1 MKMIDT
7 WLRQIGGAM
16 KFSLSFKF
24 IIGCSLTLLA
34 TLGATFY
41 VFNERQEQ
49 LIIRQAEN
57 EARAVFR
64 QIVLMRRWIADHG
77 GVFVERLP
85 RSQPSPYLADAEIMD
100 RQGRRYTRETP
111 AMVTKELAKY
121 SREEGLFW
129 FHITSLKLTNPEN
142 APDPFERR
150 ALLAFEQENLREF
163 TAIETINGQAYLRY
177 ISPLYV
183 EEACLKCH
191 REQGYKL
198 GDVRGAISVAL
209 PMDKT
214 FAEATLNRR
223 RMFASMLLV
232 VGALSGAMIFM
243 MRHLVLAPMKR
254 LSTSIQEFSRGNYEA
269 GAIPPTGDEFEDLS
283 RAFAEMA
290 ARLTGYH
297 DDLQDRIREAT
308 RDLAETN
315 QKLRETN
322 RLLSAASERKSD
334 FIARASHEL
343 RTPLTSIKGSME
355 YVTARLAGLSPQ
367 EIGNC
372 PQDELR
378 DFFQLINKNTD
389 RLIRMVNTMLDI
401 ERIEMGR
408 TTALHRAKLD
418 LVVVIR
424 ETVTGLTFLAEEK
437 GVRITTLLP
446 ETLPLRADEDR
457 IRQVLTNLL
466 ANAVKFSPDQS
477 TVTIRAFPE
486 EGFAVV
492 EVQDQG
498 PGIPVAEREKVF
510 DKFYK
515 LGNKEG
521 SGLGLAI
528 CRSIVEAHG
537 GVIGVADSRGP
548 GACLYFRLPA
558 GPEANQAND
567 KGE

>member
-1 MKMIDT
+1 MIDP
-7 WLRQIGGAM
+7 WLRQFGEAM

-24 IIGCSLTLLA
+24 IVGCSLTLLV

-77 GVFVERLP
+77 GVFVEKLP
-85 RSQPSPYLADAEIMD
+85 RSQRSPYLTDPEILD
-100 RQGRRYTRETP
+100 RQGRRYTKETP

-142 APDPFERR
+142 APDSFERR
-150 ALLAFEQENLREF
+150 ALLAFERENLRELVSV
-163 TAIETINGQAYLRY
+163 ETIDNQPYLRY

-191 REQGYKL
+191 REQGYQL
-198 GDVRGAISVAL
+198 GDVRGAISVSL

-214 FAEATLNRR
+214 FTEATQNRR

-243 MRHLVLAPMKR
+243 MRHLVLTPMKR
-254 LSTSIQEFSRGNYEA
+254 LATSIQNFSRGNYET
-269 GAIPPTGDEFEDLS
+269 GTILRTGDEFEDLS
-283 RAFAEMA
+283 RAFAEMTA
-290 ARLTGYH
+290 QLTGYH

-308 RDLAETN
+308 RDLAESN
-315 QKLRETN
+315 RKLLETN

-355 YVTARLAGLSPQ
+355 YVTAKLACLPPQ
-367 EIGNC
+367 EAGNC
-372 PQDELR
+372 PQNELC
-378 DFFQLINKNTD
+378 DFFQLINKNTN
-389 RLIRMVNTMLDI
+389 RLIRLVNTMLDI
-401 ERIEMGR
+401 ERIEMGN
-408 TTALHRAKLD
+408 TTALHSAVID
-418 LVVVIR
+418 LAPVIR
-424 ETVTGLTFLAEEK
+424 ETITGLACLADEK
-437 GVRITTLLP
+437 GVRLTSLLP
-446 ETLPLRADEDR
+446 ETLPLRADEDKL
-457 IRQVLTNLL
+457 RQVLTNLL
-466 ANAVKFSPDQS
+466 ANAIKFTPEQS
-477 TVTIRAFPE
+477 TVTIRGFQE
-486 EGFAVV
+486 EGFTVV

-498 PGIPVAEREKVF
+498 PGIAKAEREKVF

-521 SGLGLAI
+521 SGLGLTI
-528 CRSIVEAHG
+528 CRSIITAHG
-537 GVIGVADSRGP
+537 GVIGVADKDP
-548 GACLYFRLPA
+548 GACLYFWLPA
-558 GPEANQAND
+558 E
-567 KGE
+567 GE

>member
-1 MKMIDT
+1 LNMVAP
-7 WLRQIGGAM
+7 WLKKIGEAL

-24 IIGCSLTLLA
+24 IIGCSLTLLT
-34 TLGATFY
+34 TLSVTFY
-41 VFNERQEQ
+41 IFNERQEQ

-77 GVFVERLP
+77 GVFVEKLP
-85 RSQPSPYLADAEIMD
+85 RSQPSPYLENPEILD
-100 RQGRRYTRETP
+100 RQGKRYTRETP

-142 APDPFERR
+142 APDPFERQ
-150 ALLAFEQENLREF
+150 ALLAFEQKSLREL
-163 TAIETINGQAYLRY
+163 TSIETIDGQAYLRY

-183 EEACLKCH
+183 EKSCLQCH
-191 REQGYKL
+191 QEQGYKL

-214 FAEATLNRR
+214 FAEASKNRR

-232 VGALSGAMIFM
+232 VGALSGAMILM

-254 LSTSIQEFSRGNYEA
+254 LATSIQGFSKGNYEA
-269 GAIPPTGDEFEDLS
+269 VELLPTGDEFEDLS
-283 RAFAEMA
+283 QAFAEMA
-290 ARLTGYH
+290 ARLTSYH
-297 DDLQDRIREAT
+297 DDLQNRILEAT

-315 QKLRETN
+315 QKLLETN

-334 FIARASHEL
+334 FVARASHEL

-355 YVTARLAGLSPQ
+355 YLTARMACLSPQ
-367 EIGNC
+367 QISTC
-372 PQDELR
+372 SQDELC

-401 ERIEMGR
+401 ERIEMG
-408 TTALHRAKLD
+408 TSTALHYVHLD
-418 LVVVIR
+418 LVMVIR
-424 ETVTGLTFLAEEK
+424 ETIAGISCLAEEK
-437 GVRITTLLP
+437 GMQINTLLS
-446 ETLPLRADEDR
+446 EALPLRGDEDKL
-457 IRQVLTNLL
+457 RQVLTNLL
-466 ANAVKFSPDQS
+466 ANAIKFAPDQS
-477 TVTIRAFPE
+477 TITIRAFME
-486 EGFAVV
+486 DDSAVV
-492 EVQDQG
+492 EIQDQG
-498 PGIPVAEREKVF
+498 VGIPMTEREKVF

-521 SGLGLAI
+521 NGLGLAI
-528 CRSIVEAHG
+528 CRSIISAHG
-537 GVIGVADSRGP
+537 GIIGMADKGP
-548 GACLYFRLPA
+548 GNCFYFRLPA
-558 GPEANQAND
+558 GPEAISATD
-567 KGE
+567 KV

>member
-1 MKMIDT
+1 MKTIDP
-7 WLRQIGGAM
+7 WLKTIRAAM

-24 IIGCSLTLLA
+24 IVGCSLTLLV

-41 VFNERQEQ
+41 IFNERQEQ

-77 GVFVERLP
+77 GVFVEKLP
-85 RSQPSPYLADAEIMD
+85 RSQPSPYLADPEILD
-100 RQGRRYTRETP
+100 RQGRRYTKETP
-111 AMVTKELAKY
+111 AMVTKELARY

-150 ALLAFEQENLREF
+150 ALLAFEQENLRELVS
-163 TAIETINGQAYLRY
+163 IETIDHKTYLRY

-191 REQGYKL
+191 REQGYKV

-214 FAEATLNRR
+214 FAEATRNRR

-243 MRHLVLAPMKR
+243 MRHLVLRPMKQ
-254 LSTSIQEFSRGNYEA
+254 LTTSIQEFSRGNYQAEA
-269 GAIPPTGDEFEDLS
+269 ILPTGDEFEDLS
-283 RAFAEMA
+283 RSFAEMA
-290 ARLTGYH
+290 SRLTGYH
-297 DDLQDRIREAT
+297 DDLKDRIREAT
-308 RDLAETN
+308 GDLAETN

-334 FIARASHEL
+334 FVARASHEL

-355 YVTARLAGLSPQ
+355 YLTAKLACLSPQ
-367 EIGNC
+367 KISNC
-372 PQDELR
+372 SQEELC

-401 ERIEMGR
+401 ERIEMGA
-408 TTALHRAKLD
+408 TTALQYTGID
-418 LVVVIR
+418 LVMVIR
-424 ETVTGLTFLAEEK
+424 ETVAGLACLAEEK
-437 GVRITTLLP
+437 GVRLTAMLP
-446 ETLPLRADEDR
+446 EALRLRADEDR

-466 ANAVKFSPDQS
+466 ANAIKFAPDQS
-477 TVTIRAFPE
+477 TVTIRAFME
-486 EGFAVV
+486 KNFAVV

-498 PGIPVAEREKVF
+498 PGIPMAEREKVF

-528 CRSIVEAHG
+528 CRSIIAAHG
-537 GVIGVADSRGP
+537 GIIEVSDKEP
-548 GACLYFRLPA
+548 GGCLYFRLPTDL
-558 GPEANQAND
+558 EATPATAKD
-567 KGE
+567 S

>member
-1 MKMIDT
+1 MKRIDA
-7 WLRQIGGAM
+7 WLRQLGEAM

-24 IIGCSLTLLA
+24 IVGCSLTLLA

-85 RSQPSPYLADAEIMD
+85 RSQPSPFLTDPEILD
-100 RQGRRYTRETP
+100 REGRHYTKETP
-111 AMVTKELAKY
+111 AMVTKELSKY

-150 ALLAFEQENLREF
+150 ALLAFDQENLREF
-163 TAIETINGQAYLRY
+163 TAIETIDRQSYLRY

-191 REQGYKL
+191 LAQGYKV
-198 GDVRGAISVAL
+198 GDVRGAISVSL

-214 FAEATLNRR
+214 FTEAARNRR

-232 VGALSGAMIFM
+232 VGALSGAMIYM
-243 MRHLVLAPMKR
+243 MRHLVLAPMKQ
-254 LSTSIQEFSRGNYEA
+254 LTTAIQAFSLGNYQA
-269 GAIPPTGDEFEDLS
+269 APILRTGDEFEDLS

-297 DDLQDRIREAT
+297 GDLEDRIREAT
-308 RDLAETN
+308 SDLAETN
-315 QKLRETN
+315 QKLLETN

-334 FIARASHEL
+334 FVARASHEL

-355 YVTARLAGLSPQ
+355 YVTARLADLAPQ
-367 EIGNC
+367 EISTC
-372 PQDELR
+372 PLDELR
-378 DFFQLINKNTD
+378 DFLQLINKNTN
-389 RLIRMVNTMLDI
+389 RLIRMVNTILDI
-401 ERIEMGR
+401 ERIEMGI
-408 TTALHRAKLD
+408 TTTLHNSEFD
-418 LVVVIR
+418 LVVAIG
-424 ETVTGLTFLAEEK
+424 ETVTGLSCLAEER
-437 GVRITTLLP
+437 GVVIATLLP
-446 ETLPLRADEDR
+446 ETLVLRADEDR

-466 ANAVKFSPDQS
+466 ANAVKFAPDQS
-477 TVTIRAFPE
+477 TIIIRAFSE
-486 EGFAVV
+486 EGFIVV

-498 PGIPVAEREKVF
+498 LGIAKAEREKVF

-528 CRSIVEAHG
+528 CRSIIAAHG
-537 GVIGVADSRGP
+537 GVIGVADSQKP
-548 GACLYFRLPA
+548 GACLYFWLPA
-558 GPEANQAND
+558 
-567 KGE
+567 KGD

>member
-1 MKMIDT
+1 MKRIGP
-7 WLRQIGGAM
+7 WLRRISKAM

-24 IIGCSLTLLA
+24 ITGCSLTLLV

-49 LIIRQAEN
+49 LILRQAEN

-77 GVFVERLP
+77 GVFVEKLP
-85 RSQPSPYLADAEIMD
+85 RSQPSPFLADPEILD
-100 RQGRRYTRETP
+100 RQGRRYTKETP
-111 AMVTKELAKY
+111 AMVTKELARY

-142 APDPFERR
+142 APDPFERK
-150 ALLAFEQENLREF
+150 ALLAFERENLRELVSV
-163 TAIETINGQAYLRY
+163 ETIDRQAYLRY

-191 REQGYKL
+191 LGQGYEL
-198 GDVRGAISVAL
+198 GDVRGAISVSL

-214 FAEATLNRR
+214 FAEAARNRH

-232 VGALSGAMIFM
+232 VGALSAAMIFM

-254 LSTSIQEFSRGNYEA
+254 LSTSIQGFSQGRYEA
-269 GAIPPTGDEFEDLS
+269 GTILATGDEFEDLS

-290 ARLTGYH
+290 DRLTGYH
-297 DDLQDRIREAT
+297 DDLQNRIREAT
-308 RDLAETN
+308 GDLAETN
-315 QKLRETN
+315 QKLMETN

-334 FIARASHEL
+334 FVARASHEL

-355 YVTARLAGLSPQ
+355 YVTARLAQLPPQ
-367 EIGNC
+367 EAGNC

-401 ERIEMGR
+401 ERIEMGAA
-408 TTALHRAKLD
+408 TALHYAQINLA
-418 LVVVIR
+418 VVIR
-424 ETVTGLTFLAEEK
+424 ETIAGLACLAEEK
-437 GVRITTLLP
+437 GVRFAAQLP
-446 ETLPLRADEDR
+446 EPLWLRADEDR

-466 ANAVKFSPDQS
+466 ANAVKFAPAQS
-477 TVTIRAFPE
+477 TVTIRAFTE
-486 EGFAVV
+486 EGFATV

-498 PGIPVAEREKVF
+498 PGIPQAEREKVF

-528 CRSIVEAHG
+528 CRSIITAHG
-537 GVIGVADSRGP
+537 GTIGVADKGM
-548 GACLYFRLPA
+548 GGCLYFRLPTA
-558 GPEANQAND
+558 PEAKPATD

>member
-1 MKMIDT
+1 MTSIDT
-7 WLRQIGGAM
+7 WLRQFGEAM

-24 IIGCSLTLLA
+24 IVGCSLTLLV

-49 LIIRQAEN
+49 LIVRQAEN

-64 QIVLMRRWIADHG
+64 QIVLMRKWIADHG
-77 GVFVERLP
+77 GVFVEKLP
-85 RSQPSPYLADAEIMD
+85 RSQPSPYLAESEIRD
-100 RQGRRYTRETP
+100 RQGRRYTKETP

-121 SREEGLFW
+121 SKEEGLFW

-150 ALLAFEQENLREF
+150 ALLAFEQENLRELVSV
-163 TAIETINGQAYLRY
+163 ETIDRQAYLRY

-191 REQGYKL
+191 REQGYKV

-214 FAEATLNRR
+214 FTEARQNRR

-243 MRHLVLAPMKR
+243 MRHLVLHPMKR

-269 GAIPPTGDEFEDLS
+269 GEILPTGDEFEDLS
-283 RAFAEMA
+283 RAFADMTA
-290 ARLTGYH
+290 QLTGYH
-297 DDLQDRIREAT
+297 GDLQDRIREAT
-308 RDLAETN
+308 KDLAESN
-315 QKLRETN
+315 RKLLETN
-322 RLLSAASERKSD
+322 RLLNAASERKSD

-355 YVTARLAGLSPQ
+355 YVTAKLACLPPQ
-367 EIGNC
+367 EAGNC
-372 PQDELR
+372 PQNELC
-378 DFFQLINKNTD
+378 DFFQLINKNTN
-389 RLIRMVNTMLDI
+389 RLIRLVNTMLDI
-401 ERIEMGR
+401 ERIEMGD
-408 TTALHRAKLD
+408 TTALHSGAFD
-418 LVVVIR
+418 LTQVIR
-424 ETVTGLTFLAEEK
+424 ETITGLACLADEK
-437 GVRITTLLP
+437 GIRLAALLP
-446 ETLPLRADEDR
+446 ETLPLRADEDK

-466 ANAVKFSPDQS
+466 ANAIKFTPEQS
-477 TVTIRAFPE
+477 TVTIRGFQE

-498 PGIPVAEREKVF
+498 PGIATAEREKVF

-521 SGLGLAI
+521 SGLGLTI
-528 CRSIVEAHG
+528 CRSIIAAHG
-537 GVIGVADSRGP
+537 GVIGVADKEP
-548 GACLYFRLPA
+548 GACLYFWLPA
-558 GPEANQAND
+558 G
-567 KGE
+567 GE

>member
-1 MKMIDT
+1 MKRIDA
-7 WLRQIGGAM
+7 WLGQLGEAM
-16 KFSLSFKF
+16 KFRLSFKF
-24 IIGCSLTLLA
+24 ITGCSLTLLA

-85 RSQPSPYLADAEIMD
+85 RSQPSPYLPEPEILD
-100 RQGRRYTRETP
+100 REGRRYTKETP
-111 AMVTKELAKY
+111 AMVTKELSKY

-142 APDPFERR
+142 APDPFERK

-163 TAIETINGQAYLRY
+163 TAIEDIDRQPYLRY

-191 REQGYKL
+191 REQGYKV

-214 FAEATLNRR
+214 LAEAARNRR

-232 VGALSGAMIFM
+232 VGALSGAMIYM
-243 MRHLVLAPMKR
+243 MRHLVLAPMKQ
-254 LSTSIQEFSRGNYEA
+254 LTTAIQAFSQGNYEA
-269 GAIPPTGDEFEDLS
+269 APILPTGDEFEDLS

-297 DDLQDRIREAT
+297 GDLQNRIREAT
-308 RDLAETN
+308 GDLAETN

-322 RLLSAASERKSD
+322 RLLSVASERKSD
-334 FIARASHEL
+334 FVARASHEL

-355 YVTARLAGLSPQ
+355 YVTARLADLAPQ
-367 EIGNC
+367 EIGSC
-372 PQDELR
+372 PLDELR
-378 DFFQLINKNTD
+378 DFLQLINKNTD

-401 ERIEMGR
+401 ERIEMGI
-408 TTALHRAKLD
+408 TTALHTTRLD
-418 LVVVIR
+418 LAPVIR
-424 ETVTGLTFLAEEK
+424 ETVTGLACLAEEK
-437 GVRITTLLP
+437 GVRIASLLP
-446 ETLPLRADEDR
+446 ETLPLRADEDK

-466 ANAVKFSPDQS
+466 ANAVKFTPDQS
-477 TVTIRAFPE
+477 TVTIRAFLE

-492 EVQDQG
+492 EVLDQG
-498 PGIPVAEREKVF
+498 VGIAKAEREKVF

-521 SGLGLAI
+521 SGLGLTI
-528 CRSIVEAHG
+528 CRSIIAAHG
-537 GVIGVADSRGP
+537 GVIGVADSQGP
-548 GACLYFRLPA
+548 GARLYFWLPA
-558 GPEANQAND
+558 GE
-567 KGE
+567 E

>member
-1 MKMIDT
+1 MKRIDA
-7 WLRQIGGAM
+7 WLGQLGKAM
-16 KFSLSFKF
+16 KFRLSFKF
-24 IIGCSLTLLA
+24 IVGCSLTLLA

-85 RSQPSPYLADAEIMD
+85 RSQPSPYLPDPEILD
-100 RQGRRYTRETP
+100 REGRRYTKETP
-111 AMVTKELAKY
+111 AMVTKELSKY

-142 APDPFERR
+142 APDPFERK
-150 ALLAFEQENLREF
+150 ALLAFEQENLREL
-163 TAIETINGQAYLRY
+163 TAIEDIDHQPYLRY

-191 REQGYKL
+191 REQGYKV

-214 FAEATLNRR
+214 LTEAAQNRR

-232 VGALSGAMIFM
+232 VGALSGAMIYM
-243 MRHLVLAPMKR
+243 MRHLVLAPMKQ
-254 LSTSIQEFSRGNYEA
+254 LTTAIQAFSQGNYQA
-269 GAIPPTGDEFEDLS
+269 APILPTGDEFEDLS

-297 DDLQDRIREAT
+297 GDLQDRIQEAT
-308 RDLAETN
+308 SDLAETN

-322 RLLSAASERKSD
+322 RLLSVASERKSD
-334 FIARASHEL
+334 FVARASHEL

-355 YVTARLAGLSPQ
+355 YVTARLADLAPQ
-367 EIGNC
+367 EIGSC
-372 PQDELR
+372 PLDELR
-378 DFFQLINKNTD
+378 DFLQLINKNTD

-401 ERIEMGR
+401 ERIEMGI
-408 TTALHRAKLD
+408 TTALHTTRLD
-418 LVVVIR
+418 LVPVIR
-424 ETVTGLTFLAEEK
+424 ETITGLACLAEEK
-437 GVRITTLLP
+437 GIRIAALLP
-446 ETLPLRADEDR
+446 ETLVLWADEDK

-466 ANAVKFSPDQS
+466 ANAVKFTPDQS
-477 TVTIRAFPE
+477 TVTIRAFLE
-486 EGFAVV
+486 DAFAVV
-492 EVQDQG
+492 EVLDQG
-498 PGIPVAEREKVF
+498 VGIAKAEREKVF

-521 SGLGLAI
+521 SGLGLTI
-528 CRSIVEAHG
+528 CRSIIAAHG
-537 GVIGVADSRGP
+537 GVIGVADSQGP
-548 GACLYFRLPA
+548 GACLYFWLPA
-558 GPEANQAND
+558 GE
-567 KGE
+567 E

>member
-1 MKMIDT
+1 MIAA
-7 WLRQIGGAM
+7 WLRKIEDALRL
-16 KFSLSFKF
+16 SLSAKF
-24 IIGCSLTLLA
+24 IIGCSFTLLIS
-34 TLGATFY
+34 LGTIFY
-41 VFNERQEQ
+41 IFTERQER

-64 QIVLMRRWIADHG
+64 QIVLMRKWIADHG
-77 GVFVERLP
+77 GIFVEKLP
-85 RSQPSPYLADAEIMD
+85 RAQPSPYLNEPEILD
-100 RQGRRYTRETP
+100 RQGRRYTKETP
-111 AMVTKELAKY
+111 AMVTKELARY

-150 ALLAFEQENLREF
+150 ALLAFERENLREF
-163 TAIETINGQAYLRY
+163 ISIETIDRQAYLRY

-183 EEACLKCH
+183 EETCLKCH
-191 REQGYKL
+191 WEQGYKL

-209 PMDKT
+209 PLDKT
-214 FAEATLNRR
+214 FTEAAQNRR

-243 MRHLVLAPMKR
+243 MRHLVLHPMKR
-254 LSTSIQEFSRGNYEA
+254 LSTSIQDFSQGNYEA
-269 GAIPPTGDEFEDLS
+269 VALLQTGDEFEDLS
-283 RAFAEMA
+283 RSFAEMA

-297 DDLQDRIREAT
+297 EDLQDRVREAT

-315 QKLRETN
+315 QKLLETN

-334 FIARASHEL
+334 FVARASHEL

-355 YVTARLAGLSPQ
+355 YVTARLARLSPQ

-401 ERIEMGR
+401 ERIETGIIA
-408 TTALHRAKLD
+408 ALHCSELD
-418 LVVVIR
+418 LTPVIS
-424 ETVTGLTFLAEEK
+424 ETVTGVACLAGKK
-437 GVRITTLLP
+437 GMLITTLLP
-446 ETLPLRADEDR
+446 ETLRLRADEDR

-466 ANAVKFSPDQS
+466 ANAIKFAPGQS
-477 TVTIRAFPE
+477 TVTVRAFRE
-486 EGFAVV
+486 ADFAVV

-498 PGIPVAEREKVF
+498 PGIPVTEREKVF

-528 CRSIVEAHG
+528 CR
-537 GVIGVADSRGP
+537 
-548 GACLYFRLPA
+548 
-558 GPEANQAND
+558 
-567 KGE
+567 

>member
-1 MKMIDT
+1 
-7 WLRQIGGAM
+7 
-16 KFSLSFKF
+16 
-24 IIGCSLTLLA
+24 
-34 TLGATFY
+34 
-41 VFNERQEQ
+41 
-49 LIIRQAEN
+49 
-57 EARAVFR
+57 
-64 QIVLMRRWIADHG
+64 MRKWIADHG

-85 RSQPSPYLADAEIMD
+85 RSQPSPYLADPEILD
-100 RQGRRYTRETP
+100 HQGRRYTKETP

-150 ALLAFEQENLREF
+150 ALLAFERENLREF
-163 TAIETINGQAYLRY
+163 VSIETIDQQAYLRY

-191 REQGYKL
+191 LEQGYKL
-198 GDVRGAISVAL
+198 GDVRGAISVSL

-214 FAEATLNRR
+214 FTEATQNRR

-232 VGALSGAMIFM
+232 VGTLSGAMIFM
-243 MRHLVLAPMKR
+243 MRHLVLRPMKR
-254 LSTSIQEFSRGNYEA
+254 LSTSIQEFSRGKYEA
-269 GAIPPTGDEFEDLS
+269 VAILPTGDEFEDLS
-283 RAFAEMA
+283 HSFADMA

-315 QKLRETN
+315 QKLLESN
-322 RLLSAASERKSD
+322 RLLNAASARKSD
-334 FIARASHEL
+334 FVARASHEL

-355 YVTARLAGLSPQ
+355 YVTDRLARLSPH
-367 EIGNC
+367 EVGNC

-401 ERIEMGR
+401 ERIEMGL
-408 TTALHRAKLD
+408 TTALHYAGLD

-424 ETVTGLTFLAEEK
+424 ETVAGLTCLGEEK
-437 GVRITTLLP
+437 GVRIATLLP

-466 ANAVKFSPDQS
+466 ANAIKFAPEQS
-477 TVTIRAFPE
+477 TVTVRAFLE

-498 PGIPVAEREKVF
+498 PGIPMAEREKIF

-521 SGLGLAI
+521 SGLGLTI
-528 CRSIVEAHG
+528 CRSIIAAHG
-537 GVIGVADSRGP
+537 GIIGVADSREP
-548 GACLYFRLPA
+548 GACLYFWLPA
-558 GPEANQAND
+558 R
-567 KGE
+567 GE

>member
-1 MKMIDT
+1 MIAP
-7 WLRQIGGAM
+7 WLRRIAGTL
-16 KFSLSFKF
+16 KSSLSFKF
-24 IIGCSLTLLA
+24 IVGCSLTLLT

-41 VFNERQEQ
+41 IFNERQEQ
-49 LIIRQAEN
+49 LILRQAEN

-77 GVFVERLP
+77 GVFVEKLP
-85 RSQPSPYLADAEIMD
+85 RSQPSPYLADPEILD

-111 AMVTKELAKY
+111 AMVTKELARY

-150 ALLAFEQENLREF
+150 ALLAFEQEGLREF
-163 TAIETINGQAYLRY
+163 TAIETIDHQAYLRY

-183 EEACLKCH
+183 EEACLQCH
-191 REQGYKL
+191 QKQGYKL

-214 FAEATLNRR
+214 FAEATRNRR

-254 LSTSIQEFSRGNYEA
+254 LSNSIQGFSQGNYEA
-269 GAIPPTGDEFEDLS
+269 VELLPTGDEFEDLS
-283 RAFAEMA
+283 QAFAEMA
-290 ARLTGYH
+290 ARLTSYH
-297 DDLQDRIREAT
+297 DDLQNRIHEAT

-315 QKLRETN
+315 QKLLETN

-334 FIARASHEL
+334 FVARASHEL

-355 YVTARLAGLSPQ
+355 YLTARMACLSPQ
-367 EIGNC
+367 EISTC
-372 PQDELR
+372 SQEELC

-401 ERIEMGR
+401 ERIEMGT
-408 TTALHRAKLD
+408 TTALHYVHLD
-418 LVVVIR
+418 LVMVIR
-424 ETVTGLTFLAEEK
+424 ETIAGISCLAEEK
-437 GVRITTLLP
+437 GMQISTLLP
-446 ETLPLRADEDR
+446 EALPLRGDEDK

-466 ANAVKFSPDQS
+466 ANAIKFAPEQS
-477 TVTIRAFPE
+477 AITIRAFME
-486 EGFAVV
+486 EDSAVV

-498 PGIPVAEREKVF
+498 VGIPTPEREKIF

-521 SGLGLAI
+521 NGLGLAI
-528 CRSIVEAHG
+528 CRSIISAHG
-537 GVIGVADSRGP
+537 GIIGVADKGRGN
-548 GACLYFRLPA
+548 CFYFRLPA
-558 GPEANQAND
+558 GPEAITATD
-567 KGE
+567 KV

>member
-1 MKMIDT
+1 
-7 WLRQIGGAM
+7 M

-24 IIGCSLTLLA
+24 ITGCSLTLLA

-41 VFNERQEQ
+41 LFTERQET

-77 GVFVERLP
+77 GVFVEKLP
-85 RSQPSPYLADAEIMD
+85 RSQPSPFLADPEILD
-100 RQGRRYTRETP
+100 RQGRRYTKETP

-142 APDPFERR
+142 APDPFERK
-150 ALLAFEQENLREF
+150 ALLAFEREGLRELVS
-163 TAIETINGQAYLRY
+163 IETVDRQAYLRY

-191 REQGYKL
+191 REQGYEL
-198 GDVRGAISVAL
+198 GDVRGAISVSL

-214 FAEATLNRR
+214 FAEAARNRR

-243 MRHLVLAPMKR
+243 MRHLVLNPMKR
-254 LSTSIQEFSRGNYEA
+254 LSTSIQEFSRGNYQA
-269 GAIPPTGDEFEDLS
+269 GTVLPTGDEFEDLS

-290 ARLTGYH
+290 DRLTGYH
-297 DDLQDRIREAT
+297 DDLQERIREAT
-308 RDLAETN
+308 GDLAETN
-315 QKLRETN
+315 EKLRESN
-322 RLLSAASERKSD
+322 RLLSVASERKSD
-334 FIARASHEL
+334 FVARASHEL
-343 RTPLTSIKGSME
+343 RTPLTSIKGAME
-355 YVTARLAGLSPQ
+355 YVTARLSLLTPQ

-401 ERIEMGR
+401 ERIEMGLA
-408 TTALHRAKLD
+408 TALHYAQLD
-418 LVVVIR
+418 LVVAVR
-424 ETVTGLTFLAEEK
+424 ETIAGLAFLAEEK
-437 GVRITTLLP
+437 EVRFTALLP
-446 ETLPLRADEDR
+446 EALWLRGDEDR

-466 ANAVKFSPDQS
+466 ANAIKFTPAQS
-477 TVTIRAFPE
+477 TVTIRAFAE

-492 EVQDQG
+492 EVEDQG
-498 PGIPVAEREKVF
+498 PGIPTAEREKIF

-521 SGLGLAI
+521 SGLGLTI
-528 CRSIVEAHG
+528 CRSIITAHG
-537 GVIGVADSRGP
+537 GVIGVADKGVGS
-548 GACLYFRLPA
+548 CLYFRLPI
-558 GPEANQAND
+558 GPEAKPAGDQ
-567 KGE
+567 GE

>member
-1 MKMIDT
+1 MGA
-7 WLRQIGGAM
+7 WLRQLGEAM

-24 IIGCSLTLLA
+24 IVGCSLTLLA

-85 RSQPSPYLADAEIMD
+85 RSQPSPFLTDPEILD
-100 RQGRRYTRETP
+100 REGRHYTKETP
-111 AMVTKELAKY
+111 AMVTKELSKY

-142 APDPFERR
+142 APDPFERK

-163 TAIETINGQAYLRY
+163 TAIETIDRQPYLRY

-191 REQGYKL
+191 LAQGYKV

-214 FAEATLNRR
+214 LTEAARNRR

-232 VGALSGAMIFM
+232 VGALSGAMIYM
-243 MRHLVLAPMKR
+243 MRHLVLAPMKQ
-254 LSTSIQEFSRGNYEA
+254 LTTAMQAFSQDNYQA
-269 GAIPPTGDEFEDLS
+269 APILKTGDEFEDLS
-283 RAFAEMA
+283 RSFAEMA

-297 DDLQDRIREAT
+297 DDLQNRIQEAT
-308 RDLAETN
+308 SDLAETN
-315 QKLRETN
+315 QKLLETN

-334 FIARASHEL
+334 FVARASHEL

-355 YVTARLAGLSPQ
+355 YVTARLADLAPQ
-367 EIGNC
+367 EIGTC
-372 PQDELR
+372 PLDELR
-378 DFFQLINKNTD
+378 DFLQLINKNTN

-401 ERIEMGR
+401 ERIEMGI
-408 TTALHRAKLD
+408 TTALHTTRLD
-418 LVVVIR
+418 LVPVIR
-424 ETVTGLTFLAEEK
+424 ETVTGLACLAEEK
-437 GVRITTLLP
+437 GVQITSLLP
-446 ETLPLRADEDR
+446 ETLVLRADEDK

-466 ANAVKFSPDQS
+466 ANAVKFTPNQS
-477 TVTIRAFPE
+477 TVTLRAFLE
-486 EGFAVV
+486 EEFVVV
-492 EVQDQG
+492 EVLDQG
-498 PGIPVAEREKVF
+498 PGIAKAEREKVF

-528 CRSIVEAHG
+528 CRSIIAAHG
-537 GVIGVADSRGP
+537 GVIGVADSPGP
-548 GACLYFRLPA
+548 GACLYFWLPA
-558 GPEANQAND
+558 GE
-567 KGE
+567 K

>member
-1 MKMIDT
+1 MKMIGP
-7 WLRQIGGAM
+7 WFRQFGAAM

-24 IIGCSLTLLA
+24 IIGCSLTLLT

-64 QIVLMRRWIADHG
+64 QIVLMRKWIADHG

-85 RSQPSPYLADAEIMD
+85 RSQPSPYLAEAEILD
-100 RQGRRYTRETP
+100 RQGRRYTKQTP

-142 APDPFERR
+142 APDPFERQ

-163 TAIETINGQAYLRY
+163 ISIETIDRQAYLRY
-177 ISPLYV
+177 ISPMYV
-183 EEACLKCH
+183 EEACLNCH
-191 REQGYKL
+191 LEQGYKL

-209 PMDKT
+209 PLDKT
-214 FAEATLNRR
+214 FSEAARNRR

-243 MRHLVLAPMKR
+243 MRHLVLRPIKR
-254 LSTSIQEFSRGNYEA
+254 LSSSIRQFSQGNYETVE
-269 GAIPPTGDEFEDLS
+269 ILPTGDEFEDLS
-283 RAFAEMA
+283 HSFAEMA
-290 ARLTGYH
+290 SQLTGHH
-297 DDLQDRIREAT
+297 DDLQNRIREAT
-308 RDLAETN
+308 RDLAEIN
-315 QKLRETN
+315 QKLLDSN
-322 RLLSAASERKSD
+322 RLLSAASDRKSD
-334 FIARASHEL
+334 FVARASHEL

-355 YVTARLAGLSPQ
+355 YVTARLARLSPQ
-367 EIGNC
+367 EAGNC
-372 PQDELR
+372 PQEELR
-378 DFFQLINKNTD
+378 DFFQLITKNTD

-401 ERIEMGR
+401 ERIEMGM
-408 TTALHRAKLD
+408 TSSMHYAGFD
-418 LVVVIR
+418 LAVVIR
-424 ETVTGLTFLAEEK
+424 ETVVGLACLAEEK
-437 GVRITTLLP
+437 EVWITSLLP
-446 ETLPLRADEDR
+446 ENLPLLADEDR

-466 ANAVKFSPDQS
+466 ANAIKFTPDQS
-477 TVTIRAFPE
+477 TVTIRAFLE

-498 PGIPVAEREKVF
+498 AGIPTAMREKVF

-521 SGLGLAI
+521 SGLGLTI
-528 CRSIVEAHG
+528 CRSIIAAHG
-537 GVIGVADSRGP
+537 GVIGVADSRES
-548 GACLYFRLPA
+548 GACLYFWLPA
-558 GPEANQAND
+558 R
-567 KGE
+567 GE

>member
-1 MKMIDT
+1 MKMIGT

-16 KFSLSFKF
+16 QFSLSFKF

-49 LIIRQAEN
+49 LILRQAEN

-85 RSQPSPYLADAEIMD
+85 RSQPSPYLTDPEILD
-100 RQGRRYTRETP
+100 RQGRRYTKETP

-150 ALLAFEQENLREF
+150 ALLAFERENLRELVSV
-163 TAIETINGQAYLRY
+163 ETIDRQPYLRY

-183 EEACLKCH
+183 EETCLKCH
-191 REQGYKL
+191 RQQGYKV
-198 GDVRGAISVAL
+198 GDVRGAISVSL

-214 FAEATLNRR
+214 FTEAAQNRR

-232 VGALSGAMIFM
+232 VGALSGAMIYM
-243 MRHLVLAPMKR
+243 MRHLVLAPMKQ
-254 LSTSIQEFSRGNYEA
+254 LTTAIQAFSRGNYQA
-269 GAIPPTGDEFEDLS
+269 APILQTGDEFEDLS
-283 RAFAEMA
+283 RAFAEMT

-297 DDLQDRIREAT
+297 GDLQDRIREAT
-308 RDLAETN
+308 SDLAETN
-315 QKLRETN
+315 QKLLETN

-334 FIARASHEL
+334 FVARASHEL

-355 YVTARLAGLSPQ
+355 YVTARLADLAPQ
-367 EIGNC
+367 EIGTC
-372 PQDELR
+372 PLDELR
-378 DFFQLINKNTD
+378 DFLQLINKNTN
-389 RLIRMVNTMLDI
+389 RLIRMVNTILDI
-401 ERIEMGR
+401 ERIEMGI
-408 TTALHRAKLD
+408 TTTPHNSEFD
-418 LVVVIR
+418 LVVAIG
-424 ETVTGLTFLAEEK
+424 ETVTGLSCLAEER
-437 GVRITTLLP
+437 GAVITTMLP

-466 ANAVKFSPDQS
+466 ANAVKFAPDQS
-477 TVTIRAFPE
+477 TITIRAFSE
-486 EGFAVV
+486 EGFVVV

-498 PGIPVAEREKVF
+498 PGIVTAEREKVF

-528 CRSIVEAHG
+528 CRSIIAAHG
-537 GVIGVADSRGP
+537 GVIGVADNQEP
-548 GACLYFRLPA
+548 GACLYFWLPA
-558 GPEANQAND
+558 
-567 KGE
+567 KGD

>member
-1 MKMIDT
+1 MKMIGT
-7 WLRQIGGAM
+7 WLRQIGGAI
-16 KFSLSFKF
+16 KFTLSLKF
-24 IIGCSLTLLA
+24 IIGCTLTLLVS
-34 TLGATFY
+34 LGAIFY
-41 VFNERQEQ
+41 VLNERQEK
-49 LIIRQAEN
+49 LITRQAEN
-57 EARAVFR
+57 EARAIFR
-64 QIVLMRRWIADHG
+64 QIVLMRKWIADHG
-77 GVFVERLP
+77 GVFVEKLP
-85 RSQPSPYLADAEIMD
+85 QAQPSPYLADAEIID
-100 RQGRRYTRETP
+100 RQGRHYTKETP
-111 AMVTKELAKY
+111 AMVTKKLAGY

-142 APDPFERR
+142 APDSFERR
-150 ALLAFEQENLREF
+150 ALLAFEEENLREL
-163 TAIETINGQAYLRY
+163 TAIENIDGHAFLRY

-191 REQGYKL
+191 LKQGYKL

-214 FAEATLNRR
+214 FAEAALNRR

-254 LSTSIQEFSRGNYEA
+254 LSVSIQEFSRGNYEA
-269 GAIPPTGDEFEDLS
+269 GTILRSGDEFEDLS
-283 RAFAEMA
+283 RVFAEMA
-290 ARLTGYH
+290 SRLTGYH
-297 DDLQDRIREAT
+297 DDLQERIREAT

-322 RLLSAASERKSD
+322 RLLSVASERKSD

-355 YVTARLAGLSPQ
+355 YVTARLAGFSPQ

-372 PQDELR
+372 PQNELS

-401 ERIEMGR
+401 ERIEMGI
-408 TTALHRAKLD
+408 TTAIHIAGLD
-418 LVVVIR
+418 LVPVIR
-424 ETVTGLTFLAEEK
+424 ETVTGLACLAEEK
-437 GVRITTLLP
+437 GMRIATLLP
-446 ETLPLRADEDR
+446 ETLPLRADEDK

-466 ANAVKFSPDQS
+466 ANAVKFAPAQS
-477 TVTIRAFPE
+477 TITVRASLE
-486 EGFAVV
+486 KEFAVV

-498 PGIPVAEREKVF
+498 PGIPAAEREKVF

-515 LGNKEG
+515 VGNKEG
-521 SGLGLAI
+521 SGLGLTI

-537 GVIGVADSRGP
+537 GTIGIADSQGP
-548 GACLYFRLPA
+548 GACLYFRLPT
-558 GPEANQAND
+558 GSESTRAND

>member
-1 MKMIDT
+1 MTSIDT
-7 WLRQIGGAM
+7 WLRQFGEAM

-24 IIGCSLTLLA
+24 IVGCSLTLLV

-49 LIIRQAEN
+49 LIVRQAEN

-64 QIVLMRRWIADHG
+64 QIVLMRKWIADHG
-77 GVFVERLP
+77 GVFVEKLP
-85 RSQPSPYLADAEIMD
+85 RSQPSPYLAESEIRD
-100 RQGRRYTRETP
+100 RQGRRYTKETP

-121 SREEGLFW
+121 SKEEGLFW

-150 ALLAFEQENLREF
+150 ALLAFEQENLRELVSV
-163 TAIETINGQAYLRY
+163 ETIDRQAYLRY

-191 REQGYKL
+191 LEQGYKV

-214 FAEATLNRR
+214 FAEATRNRR

-243 MRHLVLAPMKR
+243 MRHLVLRPMKQ
-254 LSTSIQEFSRGNYEA
+254 LTTSIQEFSRGNYQAEA
-269 GAIPPTGDEFEDLS
+269 ILPTGDEFEDLS
-283 RAFAEMA
+283 RSFAEMA
-290 ARLTGYH
+290 SRLTGYH
-297 DDLQDRIREAT
+297 DDLKDRIREAT

-315 QKLRETN
+315 QKLRESN

-334 FIARASHEL
+334 FVARASHEL

-355 YVTARLAGLSPQ
+355 YVTARLAQLPPQ
-367 EIGNC
+367 EAGNC

-401 ERIEMGR
+401 ERIEMGA
-408 TTALHRAKLD
+408 TTALQYTGID
-418 LVVVIR
+418 LVMVIR
-424 ETVTGLTFLAEEK
+424 ETVAGLACLAEEK
-437 GVRITTLLP
+437 GVRLTAMLP
-446 ETLPLRADEDR
+446 EALRLRADEDR

-466 ANAVKFSPDQS
+466 ANAIKFAPDQS
-477 TVTIRAFPE
+477 TVTIRAFME
-486 EGFAVV
+486 KNFAVV

-498 PGIPVAEREKVF
+498 PGIPMAEREKVF

-528 CRSIVEAHG
+528 CRSIIAAHG
-537 GVIGVADSRGP
+537 GIIEVSDKEP
-548 GACLYFRLPA
+548 GGCLYFRLPTDL
-558 GPEANQAND
+558 EATPATAKD
-567 KGE
+567 S

>member
-1 MKMIDT
+1 
-7 WLRQIGGAM
+7 M
-16 KFSLSFKF
+16 KFRLSFKF
-24 IIGCSLTLLA
+24 IVGCSLTLLA

-85 RSQPSPYLADAEIMD
+85 RSQPSPFLTDPEILD
-100 RQGRRYTRETP
+100 RQGRRYTKETP
-111 AMVTKELAKY
+111 AMVTKELSKY

-142 APDPFERR
+142 APDPFERK

-163 TAIETINGQAYLRY
+163 TAIETIDRQPYLRY

-191 REQGYKL
+191 RQQGYKV
-198 GDVRGAISVAL
+198 GDVRGAISVSL

-214 FAEATLNRR
+214 FVEAARNRR

-232 VGALSGAMIFM
+232 VGALSGAMIYM

-254 LSTSIQEFSRGNYEA
+254 LSTAIQDFSQGNYQA
-269 GAIPPTGDEFEDLS
+269 TPILQTGDEFEDLS

-297 DDLQDRIREAT
+297 GDLQNRIREAT
-308 RDLAETN
+308 GDLAETN

-334 FIARASHEL
+334 FVARASHEL

-355 YVTARLAGLSPQ
+355 YVTARLAALAPQ
-367 EIGNC
+367 EIGTC
-372 PQDELR
+372 PLDELR
-378 DFFQLINKNTD
+378 DFLQLINKNTD

-401 ERIEMGR
+401 ERIEMGM
-408 TTALHRAKLD
+408 TTALHTTRLD
-418 LVVVIR
+418 LVPVIR
-424 ETVTGLTFLAEEK
+424 ETVTGLACLAEEK
-437 GVRITTLLP
+437 GVRIASLLP
-446 ETLPLRADEDR
+446 ETLPLRADEDK

-466 ANAVKFSPDQS
+466 ANAVKFTPDQS
-477 TVTIRAFPE
+477 TVTIRAFLE
-486 EGFAVV
+486 EGFVVV
-492 EVQDQG
+492 EVLDQG
-498 PGIPVAEREKVF
+498 AGIAKAEREKVF

-521 SGLGLAI
+521 SGLGLTI
-528 CRSIVEAHG
+528 CRSIIAAHG
-537 GVIGVADSRGP
+537 GVIGVADSQGP
-548 GACLYFRLPA
+548 GACLYFWLPA
-558 GPEANQAND
+558 GE
-567 KGE
+567 K

>member
-1 MKMIDT
+1 MKMIGP
-7 WLRQIGGAM
+7 WLRRIGGAM

-49 LIIRQAEN
+49 LILRQAEN

-77 GVFVERLP
+77 GVFVEKLP
-85 RSQPSPYLADAEIMD
+85 RSQPSPYLADPEILD

-150 ALLAFEQENLREF
+150 ALLAFERENLREL
-163 TAIETINGQAYLRY
+163 TAIETLDRQAYLRY

-183 EEACLKCH
+183 EETCLKCH

-209 PMDKT
+209 PLDKT
-214 FAEATLNRR
+214 FAEAAQNRR

-243 MRHLVLAPMKR
+243 MRHLVLTPMKR
-254 LSTSIQEFSRGNYEA
+254 LSTSIQGFSQGNYEA

-297 DDLQDRIREAT
+297 DDLQDRIRDAT

-334 FIARASHEL
+334 FVARASHEL

-355 YVTARLAGLSPQ
+355 YVTARLARLSPK

-401 ERIEMGR
+401 ERIELGV
-408 TTALHRAKLD
+408 TTALHYAGLD

-424 ETVTGLTFLAEEK
+424 ETVTGVACLAEKKEI
-437 GVRITTLLP
+437 RLTTLLP

-466 ANAVKFSPDQS
+466 ANAIKFAPDQS
-477 TVTIRAFPE
+477 TVTVRAFQE
-486 EGFAVV
+486 EDFAVI

-498 PGIPVAEREKVF
+498 PGIPKAEREKVF

-528 CRSIVEAHG
+528 CRSIIAAHG
-537 GVIGVADSRGP
+537 GVIGVADSREP
-548 GACLYFRLPA
+548 GACLYFWLPTR
-558 GPEANQAND
+558 
-567 KGE
+567 GE

>member
-1 MKMIDT
+1 MKLTDPC
-7 WLRQIGGAM
+7 LRQIKTAM
-16 KFSLSFKF
+16 QFSLSFKF
-24 IIGCSLTLLA
+24 IIGCSLTLLV

-77 GVFVERLP
+77 GVFVEKLP
-85 RSQPSPYLADAEIMD
+85 RSQPSPYLADPEILD
-100 RQGRRYTRETP
+100 SQGRRYTRETP
-111 AMVTKELAKY
+111 AMVTKELARY

-142 APDPFERR
+142 APDSFERQ
-150 ALLAFEQENLREF
+150 ALLAFEREGLREL
-163 TAIETINGQAYLRY
+163 TSIETIDNQAYLRY

-191 REQGYKL
+191 QEQGYKL
-198 GDVRGAISVAL
+198 GDVRGAISVSL

-214 FAEATLNRR
+214 FAEASQNRR

-243 MRHLVLAPMKR
+243 MRHLVLNPMKR
-254 LSTSIQEFSRGNYEA
+254 LSTSIQEFSRGNYKA
-269 GAIPPTGDEFEDLS
+269 GAILPTGDEFEDLS

-290 ARLTGYH
+290 ARLSGYH
-297 DDLQDRIREAT
+297 DDLQGRIREAT
-308 RDLAETN
+308 GDLAETN
-315 QKLRETN
+315 QKLLETN

-334 FIARASHEL
+334 FVARASHEL

-355 YVTARLAGLSPQ
+355 YLTARLSCFSPQ
-367 EIGNC
+367 EISNC
-372 PQDELR
+372 SQDELC

-401 ERIEMGR
+401 ERIEMGT
-408 TTALHRAKLD
+408 TTALHYTLLD

-424 ETVTGLTFLAEEK
+424 ETAAGLACLAEKK
-437 GVRITTLLP
+437 GGRLTTLLP
-446 ETLPLRADEDR
+446 DTLPLRADEDKL
-457 IRQVLTNLL
+457 RQVLTNLL
-466 ANAVKFSPDQS
+466 ANAVKFAPDQS
-477 TVTIRAFPE
+477 VVTIRAFQE

-498 PGIPVAEREKVF
+498 PGIPVAEREKIF

-528 CRSIVEAHG
+528 CRSIIMAHG
-537 GVIGVADSRGP
+537 GIIGVADKKP

-558 GPEANQAND
+558 DSATATD
-567 KGE
+567 RGE